1 MFDDTKPSYFCR
13 YCGAPLHV
21 ERQECGPY
29 TRNDAGQIV
38 ALGVTL
44 QFDCRNANT
53 DGAGQPCDAYMATA
67 SGPNWQATID
77 RYVEWMRSER
87 AFKAVAHA

>member
-1 MFDDTKPSYFCR
+1 MHDHTQPSYFCR

-21 ERQECGPY
+21 EVQECGPY
-29 TRNDAGQIV
+29 TRNDQGQII
-38 ALGVTL
+38 ALGKTL
-44 QFDCRNANT
+44 QFDCRNTNV
-53 DGAGQPCDAYMATA
+53 DGAGTPCDAYMATA
-67 SGPNWQATID
+67 SGSGWQTTID